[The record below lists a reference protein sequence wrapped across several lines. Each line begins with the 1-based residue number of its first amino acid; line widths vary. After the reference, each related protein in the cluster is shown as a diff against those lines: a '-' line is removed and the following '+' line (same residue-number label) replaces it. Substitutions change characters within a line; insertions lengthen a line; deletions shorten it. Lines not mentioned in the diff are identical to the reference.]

1 MSAQT
6 QAKFVSYTFAEYLNL
21 EQTEGQRY
29 EYAEGEL
36 VAMAGGSLSHN
47 RLARQVGRLLD
58 GQLPKGYEVFVADVK
73 LEIKPEKRYYYPDL
87 LLTCDPDDLAS
98 EYWVRSPSLVVE
110 VLSEGTENYDLGT
123 KWLYYQNIPS
133 LQYCLFI
140 SQYEHWIGM
149 YKRLEAAKVWCY
161 EVFENLEQEIV
172 LSNLNI
178 RFSLAQ
184 IYENVPLGKRG

>member
-1 MSAQT
+1 MSAQI
-6 QAKFVSYTFAEYLNL
+6 QPKYSPCTFAEYLGL

-29 EYAEGEL
+29 EYVEGEL

-47 RLARQVGRLLD
+47 RLARQIGRLLD
-58 GQLPKGYEVFVADVK
+58 AQLPKNCEVFVADVK
-73 LEIKPEKRYYYPDL
+73 LEIKPEKRYYYPDV
-87 LLTCDPDDLAS
+87 LLTCDPNDLAS

-110 VLSEGTENYDLGT
+110 VLSEATENYDLGT

-140 SQYEHWIGM
+140 SQYEHWLGI
-149 YKRLEAAKVWCY
+149 YKRLEQAKVWRY

-172 LSNLNI
+172 LPHLNI
-178 RFSLAQ
+178 RFFLAQ
-184 IYENVPLGKRG
+184 LYENIPLMKRL